1 MKNRF
6 IYLGVLTALAMIA
19 SYIEVLLPFSVGI
32 AGIKLGL
39 ANIVVVITLYVLG
52 EKEAFLVSFVRIFLM
67 GFLFGNM
74 AGILYSLAGGM
85 LSLIVMIVLFRLR
98 KFSVSGVSIAGGV
111 SHNIGQLTV
120 AVFIV
125 SNLNLLYYLPV
136 LLCAGTVT
144 GLLIGIL
151 AREILRRLPRN
162 LYDGKGKA
170 NL

>member
-85 LSLIVMIVLFRLR
+85 LSLAVMIVLFRLR

-125 SNLNLLYYLPV
+125 SNLKLLYYLPV
-136 LLCAGTVT
+136 LLCAGIVT

-151 AREILRRLPRN
+151 TREILRRLPRN
-162 LYDGKGKA
+162 LYDGKGSA

>member
-85 LSLIVMIVLFRLR
+85 LSLAVMLVLFRLR
-98 KFSVSGVSIAGGV
+98 KFSVSGISIAGGV
-111 SHNIGQLTV
+111 SHNIGQLSV

-125 SNLNLLYYLPV
+125 SNLNLMYYLPV
-136 LLCAGTVT
+136 LLCAGIVT

-162 LYDGKGKA
+162 LYDGKGNA